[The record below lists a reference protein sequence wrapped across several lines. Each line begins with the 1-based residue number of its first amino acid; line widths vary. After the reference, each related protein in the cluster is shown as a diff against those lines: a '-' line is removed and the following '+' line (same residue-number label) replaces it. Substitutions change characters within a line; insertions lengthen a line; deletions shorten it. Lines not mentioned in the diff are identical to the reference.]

1 MKQNLEIS
9 GEAIEEVVIALNTLL
24 ADECV
29 LHTKI
34 RNVYWNYSSPNY
46 YELHKFFKI
55 QYELLDEMVNHI
67 VKRVHTLG
75 YFALGSMKDFLN
87 VTRLSEEND
96 NFEHSTHI
104 TQLLITDHETIIGII
119 AKDIIPLANKL
130 NDSITIDLI
139 TGIIEQHE
147 KMVWM
152 LKSFLSKPHFN
163 ATTHIRTITN
173 HLVGNKEINT
183 HHHNLVPERE
193 I

>member
-1 MKQNLEIS
+1 MKLKFEIS
-9 GEAIEEVVIALNTLL
+9 DKATEEIVIALNTLL
-24 ADECV
+24 ADEYV
-29 LHTKI
+29 LYTKI

-96 NFEHSTHI
+96 NFEHSTMI
-104 TQLLITDHETIIGII
+104 TQTLVADHETIIGII
-119 AKDIIPLANKL
+119 RNDIIPLTHMI
-130 NDSITIDLI
+130 NDFNTADLV
-139 TGIIEQHE
+139 TGIMEQHE

-152 LKSFLSKPHFN
+152 LNSFLSEPHFS

>member
-9 GEAIEEVVIALNTLL
+9 GEGIDEVVVALNTLM

-29 LHTKI
+29 LYTKI

-55 QYELLDEMVNHI
+55 QYELLDDMVNHI
-67 VKRVHTLG
+67 VKRVHSLG
-75 YFALGSMKDFLN
+75 YFSLGSMKDFLN

-96 NFEHSTHI
+96 NFEHSTHLI
-104 TQLLITDHETIIGII
+104 QLLVTDHETIIGII
-119 AKDIIPLANKL
+119 CKDIIPLATKF
-130 NDSITIDLI
+130 NDSITIDLV

-147 KMVWM
+147 KMAWM
-152 LKSFLSKPHFN
+152 LRSFLSKPHFS
-163 ATTHIRTITN
+163 ASTHIRTITD
-173 HLVGNKEINT
+173 HLAINQEIKIL
-183 HHHNLVPERE
+183 HQYLIPERE